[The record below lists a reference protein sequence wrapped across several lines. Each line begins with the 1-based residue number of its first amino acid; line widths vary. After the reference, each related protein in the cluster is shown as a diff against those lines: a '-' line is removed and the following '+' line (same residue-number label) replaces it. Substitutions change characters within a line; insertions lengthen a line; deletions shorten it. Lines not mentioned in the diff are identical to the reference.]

1 VACGDSTEQTKQTVW
16 NPPAKFG
23 ERQRRDTFD
32 GTRRFGGT
40 NQANCLASTGKISE
54 KDKGEILLTAHGGSV
69 HEQSKMFSIYRQ
81 NFGKRQRQDAFD
93 GRQRFCG
100 TNQDEL

>member
-54 KDKGEILLTAHGGSV
+54 KDKDEMLLTAGRGSV
-69 HEQSKMFSIYRQ
+69 AQTRTSYKHPKAI
-81 NFGKRQRQDAFD
+81 GKGNRTIQKAKIQKKAITR
-93 GRQRFCG
+93 R
-100 TNQDEL
+100 

>member
-54 KDKGEILLTAHGGSV
+54 KDKDEMLLTAGRGSV
-69 HEQSKMFSIYRQ
+69 AQTRTSYKHPKAI
-81 NFGKRQRQDAFD
+81 GKGNRTIQKAKYKRKP
-93 GRQRFCG
+93 
-100 TNQDEL
+100 